1 MIEQHAI
8 VLTLEL
14 AALETEAPTHQ
25 SATNQSIA
33 TLEIVRQTA
42 CGLCGQTRG
51 CGNSLWGKLFGHKS
65 ANFKAQNLI
74 NAKVGDHVIVGI
86 DESALMKSALLLY
99 IAPLAT
105 MLFGAILASRVVG
118 SEAASLLGAV
128 AGLLLGFIWV
138 KGHTAGGTYFQQHQ
152 PKILRL
158 DNTEASEKIVRFQ

>member
-8 VLTLEL
+8 VLTLEF
-14 AALETEAPTHQ
+14 AALETEGPTHQ

-65 ANFKAQNLI
+65 ANFKAQNQI

-86 DESALMKSALLLY
+86 DESALMKRTWQAALGKLR
-99 IAPLAT
+99 IASYCVSP
-105 MLFGAILASRVVG
+105 
-118 SEAASLLGAV
+118 
-128 AGLLLGFIWV
+128 
-138 KGHTAGGTYFQQHQ
+138 
-152 PKILRL
+152 
-158 DNTEASEKIVRFQ
+158 EKKKTSKTSKR